1 MPVITASILKGRSA
15 EIKRRLASALTI
27 AAVDVLDVPLQSVT
41 VIIEEH
47 DRENWAIGGE
57 LHADRQAPAKADVVD
72 LDALFSKPVAGS
84 ARQAPAKPPAAK
96 APPGKAPAKSRPRR

>member
-1 MPVITASILKGRSA
+1 MPVITASILKGRSV

-27 AAVDVLDVPLQSVT
+27 AAVDVLDVPLQAVT

-57 LHADRQAPAKADVVD
+57 LHVDRQTPAKAELVD
-72 LDALFSKPVAGS
+72 LDALFRKPMAG
-84 ARQAPAKPPAAK
+84 QAPAKPPAAK